1 MSQPDPASSA
11 GAVPRPPGTLKV
23 GSLFGTEVL
32 VGPSWFL
39 GAALISIVMA
49 PWVELQQPGLGGWAY
64 VASFAF
70 AVVLYVSVLIHELAH
85 AVAARHYGFPV
96 DSMTL
101 HFLGGHTQIA
111 GQARTPREEFVI
123 AVVGP
128 ITSLLIGGAGLAL
141 GLVVP
146 DGLLGM
152 AVDLLAIANL
162 VVGVLNLVPGL
173 PLDGGRVL
181 KAAVWAGSGNMHKA
195 TLVAGWVGR
204 GVAVCAMLWPTIASL
219 GFGIDPQL
227 TDYLLAFVI
236 ALFLWTGASA
246 SIAQARVR
254 VRLPRLRADR
264 LARRALAVPD
274 DLPVAEAVR
283 RAQEADVAALITIT
297 PKGEP
302 TGLVSEAALLA
313 TPEERRPWLAV
324 SALTRTLDAGIV
336 LPLDIAGEDLILRMQ
351 RAPASEYLLVD
362 GEGRPAGVLATVDVD
377 RAFREGTPA

>member
-1 MSQPDPASSA
+1 MSSPDPAQA
-11 GAVPRPPGTLKV
+11 EAPPRPAGTLRV

-39 GAALISIVMA
+39 GAALISFVMA
-49 PWVELQQPGLGGWAY
+49 PWIEWQQPGLGGWRY
-64 VASFAF
+64 VAGFGF
-70 AVVLYVSVLIHELAH
+70 AVVLYLSVLVHELAH

-111 GQARTPREEFVI
+111 GQARRPVEEFVI

-128 ITSLLIGGAGLAL
+128 ITSLLIGFGGLAL
-141 GLVVP
+141 ARVVP

-152 AVDLLAIANL
+152 AVDLLALANL

-181 KAAVWAGSGNMHKA
+181 KAAVWQGTGNVHQA
-195 TLVAGWVGR
+195 TLAAGWAGR
-204 GVAVCAMLWPTIASL
+204 VVAVGVLAWPVVASTV
-219 GFGIDPQL
+219 FGIDPQL
-227 TDYLLAFVI
+227 TDYLLAGVI
-236 ALFLWTGASA
+236 AVFLWTGASA
-246 SIAQARVR
+246 AIAQARVR

-274 DLPVAEAVR
+274 DIPVAEAVR
-283 RAQEADVAALITIT
+283 RAKEADAGALITLT
-297 PKGEP
+297 PKGQLS
-302 TGLVSEAALLA
+302 GLVSEAALLA
-313 TPEERRPWLAV
+313 TPEERRPWMAV
-324 SALTRTLDAGIV
+324 SALSRTLDEGLV

-351 RAPASEYLLVD
+351 RMPASEYLLID
-362 GEGRPAGVLATVDVD
+362 DEGRPAGVLATVDVD